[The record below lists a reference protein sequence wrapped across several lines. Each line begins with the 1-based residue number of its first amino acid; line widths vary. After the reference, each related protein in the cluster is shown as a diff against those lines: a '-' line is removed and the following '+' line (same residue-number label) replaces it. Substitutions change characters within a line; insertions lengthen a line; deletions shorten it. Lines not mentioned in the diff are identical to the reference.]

1 LCGDALKRRRSG
13 YRRNASLRL
22 RSVTFLV
29 QGTATNAPAAT
40 PVYLYWRDA
49 TAGQVRY
56 TLEPATVT
64 SDANGTWRNYITH
77 ANINHQYVVY
87 VRYDVATSA
96 SCLYG
101 GTGHFSSCP

>member
-1 LCGDALKRRRSG
+1 
-13 YRRNASLRL
+13 
-22 RSVTFLV
+22 V